1 MKQKNNPYL
10 LTICL
15 MITALL
21 FTFLGYYWNSM
32 YDTSMKFDMDIPPLT
47 KAMQGIHDEL
57 YLPPSATQASINID
71 TLIVNSGDELSISGQ
86 INEFMQKCIN
96 FQNDIAKRTKKADT
110 LEFSTV
116 TDEYFNDACF
126 IGDSRTVGISQY
138 SGIKNATFLCKT
150 SLSIYDFDKPKITY
164 ESKKTS
170 IQQVLSDKKFAKIY
184 LMVGINECGIGT
196 PESFFET
203 YKSVVEEIRFLQPEA
218 IIYLEGNLLVTDSKS
233 NDKTKVTNENII
245 TRNRLISTLANQND
259 IFYIDINE
267 SELCENGA
275 LISAYTW
282 DQVHIKAQYYSI
294 WKDFLLSHA
303 IEKTIT

>member
-1 MKQKNNPYL
+1 M
-10 LTICL
+10 
-15 MITALL
+15 
-21 FTFLGYYWNSM
+21 
-32 YDTSMKFDMDIPPLT
+32 
-47 KAMQGIHDEL
+47 
-57 YLPPSATQASINID
+57 
-71 TLIVNSGDELSISGQ
+71 
-86 INEFMQKCIN
+86 
-96 FQNDIAKRTKKADT
+96 
-110 LEFSTV
+110 
-116 TDEYFNDACF
+116 
-126 IGDSRTVGISQY
+126 
-138 SGIKNATFLCKT
+138 
-150 SLSIYDFDKPKITY
+150 
-164 ESKKTS
+164 
-170 IQQVLSDKKFAKIY
+170 LSDKKFAKIY

-245 TRNRLISTLANQND
+245 ARNRLISTLANQND

>member
-71 TLIVNSGDELSISGQ
+71 TLIVNSGDESSISGQ

-116 TDEYFNDACF
+116 TDEYFDDACF

-184 LMVGINECGIGT
+184 LMVSNPRGEYYFSFRVYVYLLYLCA
-196 PESFFET
+196 PERAVAHVASQLQDSWHPV
-203 YKSVVEEIRFLQPEA
+203 SV
-218 IIYLEGNLLVTDSKS
+218 
-233 NDKTKVTNENII
+233 
-245 TRNRLISTLANQND
+245 
-259 IFYIDINE
+259 IFQCHAPV
-267 SELCENGA
+267 LC
-275 LISAYTW
+275 I
-282 DQVHIKAQYYSI
+282 
-294 WKDFLLSHA
+294 
-303 IEKTIT
+303 